1 MTSQK
6 KFSQSKENRNS
17 RGSTRKVASIM
28 TPKFT
33 KPREDISRNTFLDKN
48 NYFNIEIDAVKEQEI
63 NNMFSNNDYAQM
75 EFSDEE
81 AAD

>member
-1 MTSQK
+1 
-6 KFSQSKENRNS
+6 
-17 RGSTRKVASIM
+17 M

-33 KPREDISRNTFLDKN
+33 KPREEISRNTFLDKN

-63 NNMFSNNDYAQM
+63 NNMFSNTDYAQM

-81 AAD
+81 AV